1 MNPEWADFKAQQHVK
16 KIRKAK
22 AGNRSQRDPQLKLNG
37 KRSSTPLGMTM
48 TKHAEPQTSNSRSG
62 LVAVEVFDAGA
73 GVEDDDAFAAVDL
86 TGSAQRLQSGE
97 ACSAFRSDE

>member
-1 MNPEWADFKAQQHVK
+1 NPEWADFKAQQHVK

-48 TKHAEPQTSNSRSG
+48 TKQTPNPKHPIR
-62 LVAVEVFDAGA
+62 DQ
-73 GVEDDDAFAAVDL
+73 DL
-86 TGSAQRLQSGE
+86 
-97 ACSAFRSDE
+97 